1 MIVDIASGEMF
12 HIRIENGQTITMP
25 ATTTGQTV
33 MGMVA
38 RPATVDTYAVDVDAG
53 SLVFNQIAMV
63 EGVQCWFDRDAY
75 TYEGIPPA
83 LIPGTLLQGN
93 HKAIPSGTTISIT
106 SDGQSQGL
114 VVHVF
119 YTMESERR
127 GGWDSSLEPA
137 GWISEGDGPN
147 WMYQGNPQPMDMW
160 KSLLLPGQTVSLPAT
175 TTGQTVMGLVVRPAT
190 TDEIVNGGG
199 SGGNDSGSTA
209 VDVVGGYAHM
219 NFRGEDWYLVRR
231 DHSVDGGWH
240 PANDRLDGTWD
251 AYGDLST
258 DPNSQTTFNVKF
270 GSDHD
275 QLLITSGD
283 MTMWVTITK
292 AELAAKC
299 GEGCSNCV
307 MELTGSSSLQNPRQY
322 CRVGVGEDPWLSSAH
337 HPDELVYG
345 ENAYTGHHLGQDGS
359 VDALQAGGS
368 NVWINAL
375 PLGGAIKAAA
385 RQFNGDGDFIS
396 TPSWGTELPVVT
408 LDAWVKFDDTSGNH
422 PIMNDDDWVR
432 GDLHYQIFSSQY
444 GFDVNGNSDRTF
456 AWQPT
461 AGEWNF
467 LSVSYSVPDNVIKL
481 SVNNQFKESIPN
493 AAVPISFNKPRIGG
507 WLAGSNQARSL
518 KGSIAS
524 FRAWSIATDGME
536 PGSNRKGVQGAHLN
550 PLGLFL
556 NPLGL
561 FLTPLGLFLRTS
573 ITLIWRILSAFLRA

>member
-231 DHSVDGGWH
+231 DHSVDGGCGPEEPRRGAPIGWRLEAR
-240 PANDRLDGTWD
+240 PDRE
-251 AYGDLST
+251 
-258 DPNSQTTFNVKF
+258 QR
-270 GSDHD
+270 H
-275 QLLITSGD
+275 
-283 MTMWVTITK
+283 
-292 AELAAKC
+292 
-299 GEGCSNCV
+299 
-307 MELTGSSSLQNPRQY
+307 
-322 CRVGVGEDPWLSSAH
+322 
-337 HPDELVYG
+337 
-345 ENAYTGHHLGQDGS
+345 
-359 VDALQAGGS
+359 GGS
-368 NVWINAL
+368 L
-375 PLGGAIKAAA
+375 RELGHEAVVADVVG
-385 RQFNGDGDFIS
+385 GDDGDNRRVREREHGIQRGWLVKNGLF
-396 TPSWGTELPVVT
+396 PQMQ
-408 LDAWVKFDDTSGNH
+408 LDA
-422 PIMNDDDWVR
+422 R
-432 GDLHYQIFSSQY
+432 
-444 GFDVNGNSDRTF
+444 
-456 AWQPT
+456 
-461 AGEWNF
+461 
-467 LSVSYSVPDNVIKL
+467 
-481 SVNNQFKESIPN
+481 
-493 AAVPISFNKPRIGG
+493 
-507 WLAGSNQARSL
+507 
-518 KGSIAS
+518 
-524 FRAWSIATDGME
+524 
-536 PGSNRKGVQGAHLN
+536 
-550 PLGLFL
+550 
-556 NPLGL
+556 
-561 FLTPLGLFLRTS
+561 
-573 ITLIWRILSAFLRA
+573 